1 MNTPIISKLRTWARP
16 RIIAGLAVVTLVY
29 GQALGRLLRLEAAAE
44 LQAPDMLFFYTPAR
58 AYALLAPW
66 AADRFRFILAHLV
79 ADGLYPLLYGTLLA
93 LLLLRVH
100 PTRPHLWRIPALAVL
115 TDWLENLLLSVLL
128 WAYPRRWDALAW
140 LAGLSTAL
148 KWSAVSVSLALIVG
162 GWLFG
167 QWQRRR
173 AASTAA
179 TRRAARRDQ
188 PRPRS

>member
-1 MNTPIISKLRTWARP
+1 MNTPIVSKLRTWARP

-29 GQALGRLLRLEAAAE
+29 GQVLGRLLRLEAAAE
-44 LQAPDMLFFYTPAR
+44 PQAPDMLFFYTPAR

-66 AADRFRFILAHLV
+66 AADRFRFILAHLL

-148 KWSAVSVSLALIVG
+148 KWSAVAVSLALIVG

-173 AASTAA
+173 TGSAAA
-179 TRRAARRDQ
+179 TLAARRDQ